1 VPLTEAVNEINRS
14 MGVSD
19 IYPFVLTPPVM
30 GKLHF
35 VHMIVRKASRTTE
48 QRGEAAVERTRV
60 SA

>member
-1 VPLTEAVNEINRS
+1 

-19 IYPFVLTPPVM
+19 VYPFVLTPPVM

-35 VHMIVRKASRTTE
+35 VHMIVRRAASSAE
-48 QRGEAAVERTRV
+48 GRGEAALERTRV